1 MAFCLQTNTTP
12 LHLAAINGHENL
24 ALLLIRSG
32 ASLTLKNSA
41 GHNALVIAIMNGKKD
56 VVEAIIDSDHWQVS
70 TSFFSSPYS
79 ENAARLILWQI
90 NIRLYQK

>member
-1 MAFCLQTNTTP
+1 MKNLMGQSLSAFAVTVIQIFLQTNTTP

-41 GHNALVIAIMNGKKD
+41 GHNALVIAIMNGKRD

-70 TSFFSSPYS
+70 TSFLNT
-79 ENAARLILWQI
+79 EDG
-90 NIRLYQK
+90 

>member
-1 MAFCLQTNTTP
+1 MQTNTTP

-41 GHNALVIAIMNGKKD
+41 GHNALVIAIMNGKRD

-70 TSFFSSPYS
+70 TSFLNTEDGVGLTPLS
-79 ENAARLILWQI
+79 AGWWR
-90 NIRLYQK
+90 